1 MPGWNTL
8 LKGAQSIL
16 TNKEKG
22 VADVARVIV
31 VGDKNKKSPVEQF
44 AGKVQEKS
52 NAPFLRGLFPFM
64 NVLNDAHNRKI
75 GDILKQAEPDD
86 RIRMERFFRNLYLDL
101 HPGKDPVDVSLE
113 DFENMTF
120 DELNQSRSFDVLNYK
135 DNTESFIE
143 NQKKEGVGLYRE
155 GGPMPHGFI
164 KSDDEL
170 LDKRLSDVQVSE
182 NSAGLPSI
190 SMTVDGEPKTFTF
203 SELTYEAYKAGALP
217 KNTLA
222 NAILRNYD
230 NQVAVEQ
237 ARMEE
242 RMAGQ
247 TQDEGRTVS
256 LRK

>member
-1 MPGWNTL
+1 MPGWNAL

-44 AGKVQEKS
+44 AGKERT
-52 NAPFLRGLFPFM
+52 PFAFM

-86 RIRMERFFRNLYLDL
+86 RVRMERFFRNLYLDI

-120 DELNQSRSFDVLNYK
+120 EELNQSKSFDVLNYK

-247 TQDEGRTVS
+247 SQDEGRTAS